1 MWQSNISAL
10 AKILSSNICSQIS
23 LIRNTFKSEFE
34 IRFYEMRAKVIF
46 HRSRLMY
53 FKSVA
58 QLGHKQGT
66 GPKMQFWGK
75 CQNGAP
81 ERIRTSG
88 LSLRRAALYPAE
100 LRARHKRLF

>member
-66 GPKMQFWGK
+66 GPKCSFGVNVKMARPRGFEPL
-75 CQNGAP
+75 ASA
-81 ERIRTSG
+81 SG
-88 LSLRRAALYPAE
+88 GLRSIQLSYGR
-100 LRARHKRLF
+100 K